1 MAGGQWSVEASDE
14 LACEWT
20 TCRALEVALFLFS
33 FSLQLFWICKTQ
45 DLLDCGIVLLV
56 ITKWG
61 KITIE
66 REKRASLLE
75 RWNQHRI
82 GFLVSANQQL
92 WSSLPFFHVRV
103 FEPPTAFSMH
113 EREESKFW
121 IVWDLER
128 TTVLLAWKAKRTF
141 VSFFPFSPFENKKWR
156 IFEMQTARVL

>member
-56 ITKWG
+56 ITKWD

-75 RWNQHRI
+75 RWNQHGI
-82 GFLVSANQQL
+82 DFLVSANHQL

-113 EREESKFW
+113 ERGESRFW
-121 IVWDLER
+121 ITRDLER